1 MREWQSNSLSLFSSA
16 LKKLDLRAN
25 WQTMGWMTGIL
36 PLTISPETEPAAPVA
51 YDTPYTL
58 DGPAGPAAPVLFA
71 SPHSGNEYPERM
83 QSALCVPLI
92 DLRRTEDAFVEEL
105 FADAPALGATL
116 MAARYG
122 RSVADLN
129 RDPRELDA
137 TMFSDGLPRMSGLPT
152 ARVDAGLGALPR
164 VASRGEAIYARR
176 LTRAEGEERL
186 RLVHDAYHDRL
197 GLELGALRDTHGA
210 VLLIDCHSMPSADES
225 RQNKSSPLADIVLGD
240 YHGKSC
246 DPLITDAAEQICR
259 DIGLSVTRNK
269 PYAGG
274 YTTKHYGQPKYNF
287 HCLQIEIKRSLY
299 MDELRVE
306 RGPGLAQLI
315 RQMRRLINT
324 MTSID
329 FSSLIPPSLICA
341 E

>member
-1 MREWQSNSLSLFSSA
+1 MREWRRDSLSLFCFS

-25 WQTMGWMTGIL
+25 WQTMGPMTGIL
-36 PLTISPETEPAAPVA
+36 PLARSPEAEPAAPVA

-58 DGPAGPAAPVLFA
+58 DGPTGPAAPVLFA
-71 SPHSGNEYPERM
+71 SPHSGNEYPQSM

-137 TMFSDGLPRMSGLPT
+137 TMFSDGLPRVSGLPT

-164 VASRGEAIYARR
+164 VAARGEAIYARR

-210 VLLIDCHSMPSADES
+210 ALLIDCHSMPSVQPG
-225 RQNKSSPLADIVLGD
+225 RHHLADIVLGD
-240 YHGKSC
+240 RFGSSC
-246 DPLITDAAEQICR
+246 DPRLTGRVERAFRAQ
-259 DIGLSVTRNK
+259 GLSVARNA

-274 YTTKHYGQPKYNF
+274 YTTRRYGRPKRNV
-287 HCLQIEIKRSLY
+287 HALQIEINRGLY
-299 MDELRVE
+299 MDEHAITRSDRFADIRAVITDVTAQILDIARVISE
-306 RGPGLAQLI
+306 
-315 RQMRRLINT
+315 
-324 MTSID
+324 S
-329 FSSLIPPSLICA
+329 
-341 E
+341 

>member
-1 MREWQSNSLSLFSSA
+1 
-16 LKKLDLRAN
+16 
-25 WQTMGWMTGIL
+25 MGQMTGIL

-137 TMFSDGLPRMSGLPT
+137 SMFSDGLPRISGLPT

-210 VLLIDCHSMPSADES
+210 VLLIDCHSMPSVQPG
-225 RQNKSSPLADIVLGD
+225 RRHLADIVLGD
-240 YHGKSC
+240 RFGSSC
-246 DPLITDAAEQICR
+246 DPRLTGRVERAFRAQ
-259 DIGLSVTRNK
+259 GLSVARNA

-274 YTTKHYGQPKYNF
+274 YTTRRYGRPKRNV
-287 HCLQIEIKRSLY
+287 HALQIEINRGLY
-299 MDELRVE
+299 MDEHAVTRSDRFAEMRAVITDVT
-306 RGPGLAQLI
+306 AQILDI
-315 RQMRRLINT
+315 ARLV
-324 MTSID
+324 SR
-329 FSSLIPPSLICA
+329 S
-341 E
+341 